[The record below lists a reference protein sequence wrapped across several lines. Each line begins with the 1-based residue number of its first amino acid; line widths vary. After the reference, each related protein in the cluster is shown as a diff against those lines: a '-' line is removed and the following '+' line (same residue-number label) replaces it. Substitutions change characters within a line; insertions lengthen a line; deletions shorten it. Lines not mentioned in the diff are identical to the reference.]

1 MFKWGRTQVIKKF
14 SCSTQLSKEIS
25 LLINMKMPTIVGIFI
40 FISREIF
47 LHSYVQQQFA
57 IVSKLRFI
65 TGQISCSAEL
75 SMNKNFITS
84 VRRASREEE
93 IEEEDGNR
101 DKQCGNR
108 ILITSKFI
116 NLLKILQKWNIQNK
130 SPVGWIQYFTFIEYD
145 RLCAWWL
152 RFIIF
157 ISCLTVHQFVIQ
169 TT

>member
-1 MFKWGRTQVIKKF
+1 
-14 SCSTQLSKEIS
+14 
-25 LLINMKMPTIVGIFI
+25 MKMPTIVGIFI

-93 IEEEDGNR
+93 IEEDDGNR
-101 DKQCGNR
+101 DKQCSNR

-116 NLLKILQKWNIQNK
+116 NLLKILQNGLFRVNHQWGEYNNLLSLNMTQIIRLVTLIHYIYILFD
-130 SPVGWIQYFTFIEYD
+130 SPPVCNSNYIK
-145 RLCAWWL
+145 L
-152 RFIIF
+152 
-157 ISCLTVHQFVIQ
+157 V
-169 TT
+169 